1 LHKEDNLIDTGNL
14 GKFYRYCNKSLRSR
28 SNVGSIK
35 LSDGS
40 LTNNPAQKASAINN
54 YFSTVYTADNVIVPP
69 TPATTQHPEM
79 PHVQIGQADVY
90 GCLMKLNAKSSGG
103 PDHIPPVFLKNC
115 ASVLAT
121 PLASLFQSSLDT
133 GYLPDI
139 WKMANVTPIFK
150 KGDASQPANYRP
162 ISLTCTCCKVMESI
176 IKTRMLAYL
185 NEHNIITKQQHG
197 FLSKHST
204 STNLLECLQDWVV
217 KLDSRVPVDVVYVD
231 FSRAFDSVVHSK
243 LLSKL
248 HAMGITGPLLDWIRS
263 FLTARKQC
271 TVVDHCSSSISD
283 VRSGVI
289 QGSTIGP
296 ILFLLFI
303 NDIVDII
310 KGDVSCKLYAD
321 DLKLYSAVTIQNMPA
336 YSLHNAVDDLVAWA
350 DQWQLSINISKC
362 HVLHL
367 GRINPRNMYF
377 VNNSRIPD
385 QCDCVTDLGV
395 EVDNGL
401 KFNKHISNIITK
413 ANQRIAVLFRGFVS
427 RNPELLVKA
436 YVTFVRPVLEYASCV
451 WSPVLI
457 THVNAIERVQKY
469 FTRRLQGMEFVPYN
483 ERLALLNLET
493 LEVRRLHSDI
503 IMYYKVIHNMVALT
517 VDRFFHFDDRQL
529 ISIRSYDPN
538 NLVKPM
544 ITSTFV
550 RQNFSVRCIDAWNS
564 IPIEIRNMPTVLS
577 FKHAL
582 KTVNLTRFMIGSYC
596 T

>member
-1 LHKEDNLIDTGNL
+1 
-14 GKFYRYCNKSLRSR
+14 
-28 SNVGSIK
+28 V
-35 LSDGS
+35 
-40 LTNNPAQKASAINN
+40 
-54 YFSTVYTADNVIVPP
+54 
-69 TPATTQHPEM
+69 
-79 PHVQIGQADVY
+79 
-90 GCLMKLNAKSSGG
+90 
-103 PDHIPPVFLKNC
+103 
-115 ASVLAT
+115 
-121 PLASLFQSSLDT
+121 
-133 GYLPDI
+133 
-139 WKMANVTPIFK
+139 
-150 KGDASQPANYRP
+150 
-162 ISLTCTCCKVMESI
+162 
-176 IKTRMLAYL
+176 
-185 NEHNIITKQQHG
+185 
-197 FLSKHST
+197 
-204 STNLLECLQDWVV
+204 
-217 KLDSRVPVDVVYVD
+217 
-231 FSRAFDSVVHSK
+231 
-243 LLSKL
+243 
-248 HAMGITGPLLDWIRS
+248 
-263 FLTARKQC
+263 
-271 TVVDHCSSSISD
+271 
-283 VRSGVI
+283 
-289 QGSTIGP
+289 
-296 ILFLLFI
+296 
-303 NDIVDII
+303 
-310 KGDVSCKLYAD
+310 
-321 DLKLYSAVTIQNMPA
+321 
-336 YSLHNAVDDLVAWA
+336 HNAVDDLVAWA

-427 RNPELLVKA
+427 RNQELLVKA

-469 FTRRLQGMEFVPYN
+469 FTRRLHGMEFVPYN